1 MQSGTA
7 MSRVPGYD
15 VSVVVPFSDHEEV
28 IGAAVKRV
36 AVHLRE
42 HGLDFEILAVD
53 EDSGDNAHAVLC
65 LVRKDVPELR
75 VIHAHG
81 RARGYA
87 AGVARAQGRVLWLI
101 DAESAAATLAPFGRA
116 FRRVARGE
124 RDLVVVRNRF
134 IVCHRTRSLTALDGL
149 RATPVSLAR
158 RVVRRA
164 QARGLALEVQAI
176 AGPAGSRNRVSTRHG
191 RRRSWSGIFGA
202 LTAARADKR

>member
-1 MQSGTA
+1 

-15 VSVVVPFSDHEEV
+15 VSVILPFSDHEDV

-36 AVHLRE
+36 AAHLRE
-42 HGLDFEILAVD
+42 QELDFEILAID

-75 VIHAHG
+75 VVHAHG
-81 RARGYA
+81 RARGFA
-87 AGVARAQGRVLWLI
+87 CGVARAQGRVLWLI

-124 RDLVVVRNRF
+124 RDVVVVKNRF
-134 IVCHRTRSLTALDGL
+134 VICHRTRSLAALDGL

-158 RVVRRA
+158 RVARRA
-164 QARGLALEVQAI
+164 QSRGLALEVQAI
-176 AGPAGSRNRVSTRHG
+176 AGPAGDRNRISPRHG

-202 LTAARADKR
+202 LAAARSDRQR